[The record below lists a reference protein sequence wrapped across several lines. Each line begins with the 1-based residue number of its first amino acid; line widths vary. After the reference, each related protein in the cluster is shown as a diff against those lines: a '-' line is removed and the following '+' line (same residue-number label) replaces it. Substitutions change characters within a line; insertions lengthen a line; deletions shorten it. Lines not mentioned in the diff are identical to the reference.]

1 MQHLSARGIR
11 RLFRSVALFASAI
24 VATGVPVGPAV
35 AAQAAADQEI
45 ITISGGPTCER
56 CAIERIL
63 LATIHDRS
71 FDGGALVGGGAVHVN
86 RDGTFLVRAGRR
98 MEELFLADE
107 SGSIT
112 RQIGRSGEGPGEYFR
127 PLSVAELPQAY
138 VVFDP
143 ALGRVT
149 WLDKES
155 FEVSRT
161 VRMPAA
167 NTGTAPAVFSDG
179 SYVLGA
185 ALPTRGGNDLPLHL
199 VTADGDVLRSFGE
212 GPYSTNIA
220 PSGDSAVWVA
230 QVDRY
235 RVAKWHIDGRL
246 LAVYERVADW
256 FPPPADN
263 RSRQAGDRSVR
274 LTEISEDEQGR
285 LWVHTSIRTLREVRG
300 VDATTGQERSVLRLS
315 PDPATAQEV
324 IEVLDPVTGVV
335 RSLSAQV
342 GQRLALTQ
350 TDLGFVQILD
360 ASGVQVGR
368 VPLPSSIAVTEDD
381 IAAERA
387 RRVALAEA
395 RERMFAELSGDPVS
409 LEDIAERVAS
419 IPANTFAPPIDRVS
433 GDLDGRLWLRLFRPG
448 AEWEEWQVWDIA
460 EGDAVLEFVVA
471 LPLGEE
477 LLDAAGNRV
486 LLRQKDEMD
495 VSYLVVREIEG
506 YGSLR

>member
-300 VDATTGQERSVLRLS
+300 VDATTGQEVSVLRLS

-335 RSLSAQV
+335 
-342 GQRLALTQ
+342 
-350 TDLGFVQILD
+350 I
-360 ASGVQVGR
+360 ASRRIPGSDG
-368 VPLPSSIAVTEDD
+368 
-381 IAAERA
+381 IAAMGVGGFYQ
-387 RRVALAEA
+387 RVHRETEA
-395 RERMFAELSGDPVS
+395 GELLIDVWASRLVG
-409 LEDIAERVAS
+409 AER
-419 IPANTFAPPIDRVS
+419 P
-433 GDLDGRLWLRLFRPG
+433 RP
-448 AEWEEWQVWDIA
+448 
-460 EGDAVLEFVVA
+460 
-471 LPLGEE
+471 
-477 LLDAAGNRV
+477 R
-486 LLRQKDEMD
+486 
-495 VSYLVVREIEG
+495 
-506 YGSLR
+506 